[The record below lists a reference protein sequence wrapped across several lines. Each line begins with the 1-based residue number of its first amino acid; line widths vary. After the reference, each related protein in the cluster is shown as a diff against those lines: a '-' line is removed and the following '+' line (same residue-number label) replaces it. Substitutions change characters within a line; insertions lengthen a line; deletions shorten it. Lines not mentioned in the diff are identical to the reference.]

1 MLRNT
6 FCSRWKYTI
15 LFFSNM
21 TSLLFFFLEAHFWV
35 TFHFNLIFRLRE
47 IVPSGLENFAGL
59 LIKSNNCNQ
68 RSNPNT
74 KAFYSLT

>member
-15 LFFSNM
+15 LFFKYDLF
-21 TSLLFFFLEAHFWV
+21 TFFFLEAHFWV

-47 IVPSGLENFAGL
+47 IVPSGLENFCW
-59 LIKSNNCNQ
+59 IVN
-68 RSNPNT
+68 
-74 KAFYSLT
+74 